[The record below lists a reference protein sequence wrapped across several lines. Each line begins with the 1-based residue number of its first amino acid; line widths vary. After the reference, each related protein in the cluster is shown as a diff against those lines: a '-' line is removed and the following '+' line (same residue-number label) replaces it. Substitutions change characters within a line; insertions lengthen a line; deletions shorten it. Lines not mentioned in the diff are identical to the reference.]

1 MPTTNTLTV
10 SKDFDNIGISLA
22 SPETILSRSHGEVLT
37 PETINYR
44 TFKPEMDGLFCEK
57 IFGPVKDYECHCGKY
72 KRIRYKGIICDRC
85 GVEVTRKAVRRE
97 RMGHISLTVPVVH
110 IWYFKSLPNKLAYLL
125 GYSSKNL
132 EKVVYY
138 ETYVITQPGMARDL
152 GYKRS
157 DLVTEEEYY
166 DILDQLPE
174 DHFEL
179 DDEDEDKFIAMEGA
193 EALEELLQG
202 LELDS
207 LAYRLREEVRNE
219 TSQMRKKKKLKRLQV
234 IESFR
239 AANQHTENRP
249 EWMVQRVIPVIP
261 PELRPLVPLEGGR
274 FATSDLND
282 LYRRVIIRN
291 NRLKRL
297 IDIKAPD
304 VILRNEKRMLQE
316 AVDSLYDNS
325 RKSNAVRNNNRP
337 LKSLSDMLKGKSGR
351 FRQNLL
357 GKRVDYSGRSVIV
370 VGPELKMHECG
381 LPKEMAVELYKPF
394 IIRRLIERGYVKT
407 VKSAK
412 KVVDRRDPVVWEVLE
427 NVIDGHPVMLNRAPT
442 LHRLG
447 IQAYQPVLIEEKA
460 IRLHP
465 LSCTAFN
472 ADFDGDQM
480 AVHVPLSHDAI
491 LEASILMLGS
501 HNILSPANGGPIA
514 VPSQDMVLGIYY
526 LTKMAGDQKGEGKT
540 FANTDEV
547 LVAYDQNRIDLHA
560 KINVRVPH
568 ENEEG
573 EVDYEIVKT
582 TTGRVIFNEIL
593 PEEMPFTNKTL
604 GKKELRN
611 LIGDIH
617 SVVGT
622 ARTSAFLDE
631 MKRLGF
637 EKATTGGLS
646 FNLEDIVI
654 PDEKQKLIEKAQDEV
669 SEITERYEMGFIT
682 DNERYNQ
689 VIDKWTS
696 TTNRVSETLFNE
708 LSSDREGFN
717 PVFMMADSGA
727 RGSKEQIRQL
737 GGMRGLMAKPQKSS
751 MQQGNEV
758 IENPILSSFKEGL
771 TVLEYFIS
779 THGARK
785 GLADTALKTAD
796 AGYLTRR
803 LVDVSQDIIINETDC
818 GTLRG
823 IKMKALKDNEDV
835 IESLEDRIL
844 GRVSLHD
851 IYDPISDDLI
861 CEANDLIDEG
871 VAKKIA
877 ETSIDEVEIRSVLTC
892 ESERGVCAKCYGRD
906 LARGTMVQVGEAV
919 GVIAAQSIGE
929 PGTQLTLRTFH
940 VGGTASRMEAESQH
954 KAKFEGKIEFENV
967 RVVEYDDGEEVHNIV
982 LSRAGE
988 IKILDEEGKTLTTYN
1003 IPYGA
1008 ELLVEEGDTVPKGV
1022 PLCKWDPYNANMF
1035 SEIDGTVEYK
1045 DIIEDITF
1053 SEETDTQT
1061 GHREKVIIDSK
1072 DRSLVPTLLVKGEG
1086 DRVIEKTLPVET
1098 HIVVEDGEEVSAG
1111 QVLAK
1116 IPRATS
1122 KSKDITA
1129 GLPRVTE
1136 LFEARSPSDPA
1147 VVSEIDG
1154 IVRMGGRKRGSQ
1166 EVIVESKDGTDEK
1179 KYLISLSKHILVQ
1192 ENDYVKAG
1200 QPLSDGTIPAQE
1212 ILNILGPY
1220 AVQSYLVNEI
1230 QEVYRLQGVRIND
1243 KHIEVIVRTM
1253 MQKVEVTDPG
1263 DTMYLEGDKVDRF
1276 ELNNKNDELIGKFVV
1291 TDPGGSDLKQGTILD
1306 RREIREINNEL
1317 IQEGVEELQTREAEP
1332 AISKPILLGITR
1344 AALSTDSWLSA
1355 ASFQETTKVLT
1366 QASIEAKKDHLLGLK
1381 ENVVVGHKVP
1391 AGTGLRKYED
1401 IIVGA
1406 KTELDEEEAE
1416 VAKVFE
1422 ALGAGEEEGGDGQEE
1437 QQPEAEAE
1445 AKEAEETEAEA
1456 EADVKEES
1464 EE

>member
-1 MPTTNTLTV
+1 
-10 SKDFDNIGISLA
+10 
-22 SPETILSRSHGEVLT
+22 
-37 PETINYR
+37 
-44 TFKPEMDGLFCEK
+44 MDGLFCEK

-97 RMGHISLTVPVVH
+97 RMGHITLTVPIVH
-110 IWYFKSLPNKLAYLL
+110 IWYFKSLPSKIAYLL

-132 EKVVYY
+132 EKIVYY
-138 ETYVITQPGMARDL
+138 ETFVVINPGLARDL
-152 GYKRS
+152 GYKRGDMIS
-157 DLVTEEEYY
+157 EEEKF

-174 DHFEL
+174 DHYEM
-179 DDEDEDKFIAMEGA
+179 DDDDEDKFIVKDGA
-193 EALEELLQG
+193 EAIEALLTNMD
-202 LELDS
+202 LDS
-207 LAYRLREEVRNE
+207 LAYTLRDEVKNE

-239 AANQHTENRP
+239 SANQHTENNPR
-249 EWMVQRVIPVIP
+249 WMIQSVIPVIP

-381 LPKEMAVELYKPF
+381 LPKEMAIELYKPF
-394 IIRRLIERGYVKT
+394 VIRRLIERGYVKT

-412 KVVDRRDPVVWEVLE
+412 KVVDRRDQVVWEVLE
-427 NVIDGHPVMLNRAPT
+427 NVIDGHPVLLNRAPT

-480 AVHVPLSHDAI
+480 AVHLPLSHDAV

-501 HNILSPANGGPIA
+501 HNILSPASGGPIA
-514 VPSQDMVLGIYY
+514 VPSQDMILGIYY
-526 LTKMAGDQKGEGKT
+526 LTKMGNGKRGEGKT
-540 FANTDEV
+540 FANPDEV
-547 LVAYDQNRIDLHA
+547 LVAYDQDKIDVHA
-560 KINVRVPH
+560 KINVRIPIV
-568 ENEEG
+568 NEDG
-573 EVDYEIVKT
+573 ETEYEIIKT
-582 TTGRVIFNEIL
+582 TTGRVLFNRIV
-593 PEEMPFTNKTL
+593 PENIGFVNKTL
-604 GKKELRN
+604 GKKELRT

-617 SVVGT
+617 SSTGT
-622 ARTSAFLDE
+622 TITAAFLDK
-631 MKRLGF
+631 MKQMGF
-637 EKATTGGLS
+637 ERATTGGLS
-646 FNLEDIVI
+646 FSLEDIII
-654 PDEKQKLIEKAQDEV
+654 PEAKQELIDKAQSEV
-669 SEITERYEMGFIT
+669 AEIQDRYEMGFIT

-696 TTNRVSETLFNE
+696 TTNRVSETLFQS
-708 LSSDREGFN
+708 LADDKDGFN
-717 PVFMMADSGA
+717 AVYMMADSGA

-758 IENPILSSFKEGL
+758 IENPILSSFREGL

-803 LVDVSQDIIINETDC
+803 LVDVSQDIIINEQDC

-823 IKMKALKDNEDV
+823 IKMQALKDNEDI
-835 IESLEDRIL
+835 IESLENRII
-844 GRVSLHD
+844 GRVSMHE
-851 IYDPISDDLI
+851 IRDPISDEHI
-861 CEANDLIDEG
+861 CEANELITEKI
-871 VAKKIA
+871 AKKVA
-877 ETSIDEVEIRSVLTC
+877 ETSIEEVEIRSVLTC
-892 ESERGVCAKCYGRD
+892 ETERGVCAKCYGRD
-906 LARGTMVQVGEAV
+906 MSRNSLVQTGEAV

-940 VGGTASRMEAESQH
+940 VGGTASRLESDSQH
-954 KAKFEGKIEFENV
+954 KAKFDGKIEFENV
-967 RVVEYDDGEEVHNIV
+967 RVVEYDDGEEIHNVV

-988 IKILDEEGKTLTTYN
+988 MKIVGEDGKVLNTYN
-1003 IPYGA
+1003 VPYGS
-1008 ELLVEEGDTVPKGV
+1008 EMLVEEGDKVPKGM
-1022 PLCKWDPYNANMF
+1022 PLCKWDPYNALIF
-1035 SEIDGTVEYK
+1035 SELDGKVEYK
-1045 DIIEDITF
+1045 DIIEEITYTAD
-1053 SEETDTQT
+1053 TDAQT
-1061 GHREKVIIDSK
+1061 GHREKVIIDSR
-1072 DRSLVPTLLVKGEG
+1072 DRSLVPTVVVKGDD
-1086 DRVIEKTLPVET
+1086 DRIRENTLPVET
-1098 HIVVEDGEEVSAG
+1098 HIVVDDGQKVQAG

-1116 IPRATS
+1116 IPRAAS

-1147 VVSEIDG
+1147 TVSEIDG

-1166 EVIVESKDGTDEK
+1166 EVIVESKDGTEEK

-1192 ENDYVKAG
+1192 ENDFVKAG
-1200 QPLSDGTIPAQE
+1200 QALSDGTIPAQE
-1212 ILNILGPY
+1212 ILNILGPF

-1230 QEVYRLQGVRIND
+1230 QEVYRLQGVKIND

-1263 DTMYLEGDKVDRF
+1263 DTMFLEGDKVDRF

-1291 TDPGGSDLKQGTILD
+1291 TDPGGSDLKRGTILD
-1306 RREIREINNEL
+1306 RREVREHNNEM
-1317 IQEGVEELQTREAEP
+1317 IKEGTDELQTREAEP

-1344 AALSTDSWLSA
+1344 ASLSTESWLSA

-1366 QASIEAKKDHLLGLK
+1366 QASIEAKKDFLRGLK
-1381 ENVVVGHKVP
+1381 ENVIVGHKVP
-1391 AGTGLRKYED
+1391 AGTGLQKYEEL
-1401 IIVGA
+1401 IVGSKA
-1406 KTELDEEEAE
+1406 DLDEQDEDIQ
-1416 VAKVFE
+1416 KVFE
-1422 ALGAGEEEGGDGQEE
+1422 TLGADN
-1437 QQPEAEAE
+1437 PEAEG
-1445 AKEAEETEAEA
+1445 EE
-1456 EADVKEES
+1456 
-1464 EE
+1464 

>member
-1 MPTTNTLTV
+1 LGGLPLPSTKTLTV
-10 SKDFDNIGISLA
+10 TKDFSNIGISLA
-22 SPETILSRSHGEVLT
+22 SAETILSRSHGEVLT

-97 RMGHISLTVPVVH
+97 RMGHITLTVPVVH
-110 IWYFKSLPNKLAYLL
+110 IWYFKSLPSKIAYLL

-132 EKVVYY
+132 ERIVYY
-138 ETYVITQPGMARDL
+138 ETFVVINPGLARDL
-152 GYKRS
+152 GYKRG
-157 DLVTEEEYY
+157 DLISEEEKF

-174 DHFEL
+174 DHHEL
-179 DDEDEDKFIAMEGA
+179 EDDDEDKFVVTDGA
-193 EALEELLQG
+193 EAIQALLTDMD
-202 LELDS
+202 LDG
-207 LAYRLREEVRNE
+207 LAYQLRYEVKNE

-239 AANQHTENRP
+239 AANQHTQNNP
-249 EWMVQRVIPVIP
+249 EWMVQSVIPVIP

-370 VGPELKMHECG
+370 VGADLKMHECG
-381 LPKEMAVELYKPF
+381 LPKEMAIELYKPF
-394 IIRRLIERGYVKT
+394 VIRRLIERGYVKT

-412 KVVDRRDPVVWEVLE
+412 KVVDRRDQVVWEVLE
-427 NVIDGHPVMLNRAPT
+427 NVIDGHPVLLNRAPT

-447 IQAYQPVLIEEKA
+447 IQAYQPVLIEDKA

-480 AVHVPLSHDAI
+480 AVHLPLSHDAV

-514 VPSQDMVLGIYY
+514 VPSQDMILGIYY
-526 LTKMAGDQKGEGKT
+526 TTKMGSGMKGEGKT
-540 FANTDEV
+540 FSNTDEV
-547 LVAYDQNRIDLHA
+547 VIAFDQGKIATHA
-560 KINVRVPH
+560 KINVRVPKVN
-568 ENEEG
+568 ENG
-573 EVDYEIVKT
+573 ETEYEIIKT
-582 TTGRVIFNEIL
+582 TTGRVLFNKIV
-593 PEEMPFTNKTL
+593 PEEVGFINKTL
-604 GKKELRN
+604 GKKELRV
-611 LIGDIH
+611 LISEIH
-617 SVVGT
+617 SEVGT
-622 ARTSAFLDE
+622 VKTAEFLDN
-631 MKRLGF
+631 MKRMGF
-637 EKATTGGLS
+637 ENATTGGLS
-646 FNLEDIVI
+646 FSLEDIII
-654 PDEKQKLIEKAQDEV
+654 PDEKFNLIQKAQDEV
-669 SEITERYEMGFIT
+669 SEIQDRYEMGFIT

-696 TTNRVSETLFNE
+696 TTNRVSETLFKSLAE
-708 LSSDREGFN
+708 DKDGFN
-717 PVFMMADSGA
+717 SIFMMADSGA

-758 IENPILSSFKEGL
+758 IENPILSSFREGL

-803 LVDVSQDIIINETDC
+803 LVDVSQDIIINEQDC

-823 IKMKALKDNEDV
+823 IKMQALKDNEDV
-835 IESLEDRIL
+835 IESLEDRII
-844 GRVSLHD
+844 GRVSMHELR
-851 IYDPISDDLI
+851 DPITDEVL
-861 CEANDLIDEG
+861 CESNEMITEK

-877 ETSIDEVEIRSVLTC
+877 ETSIEEVEIRSVLTC
-892 ESERGVCAKCYGRD
+892 ETERGVCAKCYGRD
-906 LARGTMVQVGEAV
+906 MARNSIVQVGEAV

-940 VGGTASRMEAESQH
+940 VGGTASRMEADSQH
-954 KAKFEGKIEFENV
+954 KAKFDGKIEFENV
-967 RVVEYDDGEEVHNIV
+967 RIVEYDDGEEIHNVV

-988 IKILDEEGKTLTTYN
+988 MKIVGEDGKILNTYN
-1003 IPYGA
+1003 VPYGS
-1008 ELLVEEGDTVPKGV
+1008 EMLVEEGDKVPKGM
-1022 PLCKWDPYNANMF
+1022 PLCKWDPYNALIF
-1035 SEIDGTVEYK
+1035 SELDGQVEYK
-1045 DIIEDITF
+1045 DIIEEITYTAD
-1053 SEETDTQT
+1053 TDAQT

-1072 DRSLVPTLLVKGEG
+1072 DRSLIPTLVIKGG
-1086 DRVIEKTLPVET
+1086 DDRIRENTLPVET
-1098 HIVVEDGEEVSAG
+1098 HIVVEDGEKVQAG

-1116 IPRATS
+1116 IPRSAS

-1129 GLPRVTE
+1129 GLPRITE

-1147 VVSEIDG
+1147 AVTEIDG

-1179 KYLISLSKHILVQ
+1179 KYLIPLSKHILVQ
-1192 ENDYVKAG
+1192 ENDFVKAG
-1200 QPLSDGTIPAQE
+1200 QALSDGTIPAQE
-1212 ILNILGPY
+1212 ILNILGPF

-1230 QEVYRLQGVRIND
+1230 QEVYRLQGVKIND
-1243 KHIEVIVRTM
+1243 KHVEVIVRTM
-1253 MQKVEVTDPG
+1253 MQKVEVLDPG

-1276 ELNNKNDELIGKFVV
+1276 ELNNRNDELIGKFVV
-1291 TDPGGSDLKQGTILD
+1291 TDPGGSELKKGAILD
-1306 RREIREINNEL
+1306 RRQVREVNNEL
-1317 IQEGVEELQTREAEP
+1317 IKDGKDELQTREAEP

-1344 AALSTDSWLSA
+1344 ASLSTESWLSA

-1366 QASIEAKKDHLLGLK
+1366 QASIEAKKDMLRGLK
-1381 ENVVVGHKVP
+1381 ENVIVGHKVP
-1391 AGTGLRKYED
+1391 AGTGLLKYDEL
-1401 IIVGA
+1401 IVGSKA
-1406 KTELDEEEAE
+1406 DYDEGDEE
-1416 VAKVFE
+1416 VQKVFE
-1422 ALGAGEEEGGDGQEE
+1422 TLGADNPEED
-1437 QQPEAEAE
+1437 
-1445 AKEAEETEAEA
+1445 K
-1456 EADVKEES
+1456 D
-1464 EE
+1464 

>member
-1 MPTTNTLTV
+1 MPSTNTLTV
-10 SKDFDNIGISLA
+10 TKDFSNIGISLA
-22 SPETILSRSHGEVLT
+22 SAETILSRSHGEVLT

-97 RMGHISLTVPVVH
+97 RMGHITLTVPIVH
-110 IWYFKSLPNKLAYLL
+110 IWYFKSLPSKIAYLL

-132 EKVVYY
+132 ERIVYY
-138 ETYVITQPGMARDL
+138 ETFVVINPGLARDL
-152 GYKRS
+152 GYKRG
-157 DLVTEEEYY
+157 DLISEEEKF

-174 DHFEL
+174 DHY
-179 DDEDEDKFIAMEGA
+179 DMDNDDEDKFIVTDGA
-193 EALEELLQG
+193 EAIQALLTDMD
-202 LELDS
+202 LDG
-207 LAYRLREEVRNE
+207 LAYTLRDEVKNE

-239 AANQHTENRP
+239 AANKHTENQP
-249 EWMVQRVIPVIP
+249 DWMVQSVIPVIP

-381 LPKEMAVELYKPF
+381 LPKEMAIELYKPF
-394 IIRRLIERGYVKT
+394 VIRRLIERGYVKT

-412 KVVDRRDPVVWEVLE
+412 KVVDRRDQVVWEVLE

-480 AVHVPLSHDAI
+480 AVHLPLSHDAVI
-491 LEASILMLGS
+491 EASILMLGS
-501 HNILSPANGGPIA
+501 HNILSPASGGPIV

-526 LTKMAGDQKGEGKT
+526 LTKMGNGKMGEGKT
-540 FANTDEV
+540 FADVGEV
-547 LVAYDQNRIDLHA
+547 LVAYDQGKLHVHA
-560 KINVRVPH
+560 KINVRVPVT
-568 ENEEG
+568 NEEG
-573 EVDYEIVKT
+573 ETTQEIIKT
-582 TTGRVIFNEIL
+582 TTGRVLFNDIVPDGVE
-593 PEEMPFTNKTL
+593 FVNKTL
-604 GKKELRN
+604 GKKELRI

-617 SVVGT
+617 SQVGT
-622 ARTSAFLDE
+622 SKTADFLDK
-631 MKRLGF
+631 MKKVGF
-637 EKATTGGLS
+637 ERATTGGLS
-646 FNLEDIVI
+646 FSLEDIII
-654 PDEKQKLIEKAQDEV
+654 PDSKQELIDKAINEVAEIQD
-669 SEITERYEMGFIT
+669 RYEMGFIT

-696 TTNRVSETLFNE
+696 TTNRVSETLFQSLAN
-708 LSSDREGFN
+708 DKDGFN
-717 PVFMMADSGA
+717 SIYMMADSGA

-751 MQQGNEV
+751 VQQGNEV
-758 IENPILSSFKEGL
+758 IENPILSSFREGL

-803 LVDVSQDIIINETDC
+803 LVDVSQDIIINENDC

-823 IKMKALKDNEDV
+823 IRMAALKDNEDI
-835 IESLEDRIL
+835 IESLENRII
-844 GRVSLHD
+844 GRVSMHE
-851 IYDPISDDLI
+851 IKDPITDDHICDANQLI
-861 CEANDLIDEG
+861 SEK

-877 ETSIDEVEIRSVLTC
+877 ETSIEEVEIRSVLTC
-892 ESERGVCAKCYGRD
+892 ETERGVCAKCYGRD
-906 LARGTMVQVGEAV
+906 MARNSIVEVGEAV

-940 VGGTASRMEAESQH
+940 VGGTASRLESDSQH
-954 KAKFEGKIEFENV
+954 KAKFDGKIEFENI
-967 RVVEYDDGEEVHNIV
+967 RVVEFDDGEEIHNVV

-988 IKILDEEGKTLTTYN
+988 MKIVGEDGKVLNTYN
-1003 IPYGA
+1003 VPYGS
-1008 ELLVEEGDTVPKGV
+1008 EMLIEEGDKVPKGM
-1022 PLCKWDPYNANMF
+1022 PLCKWDPYNALIF
-1035 SEIDGTVEYK
+1035 SELDGTIEYK
-1045 DIIEDITF
+1045 DIIEEITF
-1053 SEETDTQT
+1053 TADTDAQT
-1061 GHREKVIIDSK
+1061 GHREKVIIDSR
-1072 DRSLVPTLLVKGEG
+1072 DRSLVPTLVIKGTD
-1086 DRVIEKTLPVET
+1086 DRIRENTLPVET
-1098 HIVVEDGEEVSAG
+1098 HIVVEDGEKVQAG

-1116 IPRATS
+1116 IPRAAS

-1147 VVSEIDG
+1147 TVTEIDG
-1154 IVRMGGRKRGSQ
+1154 IVKMGGRKRGSQ
-1166 EVIVESKDGTDEK
+1166 EVIVESKDGTEEK
-1179 KYLISLSKHILVQ
+1179 RYLISLSKHILVQ
-1192 ENDYVKAG
+1192 ENDFVKAG
-1200 QPLSDGTIPAQE
+1200 QALSDGTIPAQE
-1212 ILNILGPY
+1212 ILNILGPF

-1230 QEVYRLQGVRIND
+1230 QEVYRLQGVKIND

-1263 DTMYLEGDKVDRF
+1263 DTMFLEGDKVDRF
-1276 ELNNKNDELIGKFVV
+1276 ELSNVNDELIGKFVV
-1291 TDPGGSDLKQGTILD
+1291 TDPGGSELKRGKILD
-1306 RREIREINNEL
+1306 RRQVREYNNEL
-1317 IQEGVEELQTREAEP
+1317 IKDSKDELQTREAEP

-1344 AALSTDSWLSA
+1344 ASLSTESWLSA

-1366 QASIEAKKDHLLGLK
+1366 QASIEAKKDLLRGLK
-1381 ENVVVGHKVP
+1381 ENVIVGHKVP
-1391 AGTGLRKYED
+1391 AGTGLLRYDELIVGSKVDLDEKDED
-1401 IIVGA
+1401 IQ
-1406 KTELDEEEAE
+1406 
-1416 VAKVFE
+1416 KVFE
-1422 ALGAGEEEGGDGQEE
+1422 TLGADNPSDEENE
-1437 QQPEAEAE
+1437 
-1445 AKEAEETEAEA
+1445 
-1456 EADVKEES
+1456 
-1464 EE
+1464 

>member
-1 MPTTNTLTV
+1 MPSTKTLTV
-10 SKDFDNIGISLA
+10 TKDFSNIGISLA
-22 SPETILSRSHGEVLT
+22 SAETILSRSHGEVLT

-97 RMGHISLTVPVVH
+97 RMGHITLTVPIVH
-110 IWYFKSLPNKLAYLL
+110 IWYFKSLPSKIAYLL

-132 EKVVYY
+132 DRIVYY
-138 ETYVITQPGMARDL
+138 ETFVVLNPGLARDL
-152 GYKRS
+152 GYKKG
-157 DLVTEEEYY
+157 DLISEEEKF

-174 DHFEL
+174 DHADL
-179 DDEDEDKFIAMEGA
+179 DEDDEDKFVVKDGA
-193 EALEELLQG
+193 EAVEGLLKTQD
-202 LELDS
+202 LDS
-207 LAYRLREEVRNE
+207 LAYQLRYEVKNE

-249 EWMVQRVIPVIP
+249 EWMVQSVIPVIP

-370 VGPELKMHECG
+370 VGPDLKMHECG
-381 LPKEMAVELYKPF
+381 LPKEMAIELYKPF
-394 IIRRLIERGYVKT
+394 VIRRLIERGYVKT

-412 KVVDRRDPVVWEVLE
+412 KVVDRRDQVVWEVLE
-427 NVIDGHPVMLNRAPT
+427 RVIDGHPVLLNRAPT

-447 IQAYQPVLIEEKA
+447 IQAYQPVLIEDKA

-480 AVHVPLSHDAI
+480 AVHLPLSHDAVM
-491 LEASILMLGS
+491 EASILMLGS
-501 HNILSPANGGPIA
+501 HNILSPASGGPVA
-514 VPSQDMVLGIYY
+514 VPSQDMILGIYY
-526 LTKMAGDQKGEGKT
+526 MTKMGNGKLGEGKT
-540 FANTDEV
+540 FSNPDEV
-547 LVAYDQNRIDLHA
+547 LIAFDQNKIETHA
-560 KINVRVPH
+560 KINVRIPVEQEDGTFAP
-568 ENEEG
+568 
-573 EVDYEIVKT
+573 EIIKT
-582 TTGRVIFNEIL
+582 TTGRVLFNRIV
-593 PEEMPFTNKTL
+593 PEGVEYVNRTL
-604 GKKELRN
+604 GKKELRV
-611 LIGDIH
+611 LIDQIYNT
-617 SVVGT
+617 VGPVET
-622 ARTSAFLDE
+622 AQFLDK
-631 MKRLGF
+631 MKEIGF
-637 EKATTGGLS
+637 ERATTGGLS
-646 FNLEDIVI
+646 FSLEDIII
-654 PDEKQKLIEKAQDEV
+654 PDEKRKLIEAAQNEV
-669 SEITERYEMGFIT
+669 SEIQDRYEMGFIT

-696 TTNRVSETLFNE
+696 TTNRVSETLFKSLTE
-708 LSSDREGFN
+708 DKDGFN
-717 PVFMMADSGA
+717 AVYMMADSGA

-758 IENPILSSFKEGL
+758 IENPILSSFREGL

-803 LVDVSQDIIINETDC
+803 LVDVSQDIIINENDC

-823 IKMKALKDNEDV
+823 IKMQALKDNEDV
-835 IESLEDRIL
+835 IESLEDRII
-844 GRVSLHD
+844 GRVSMHE
-851 IYDPISDDLI
+851 IIDPISDDLI
-861 CEANDLIDEG
+861 CEPNQLITDDI
-871 VAKKIA
+871 AKKIA
-877 ETSIDEVEIRSVLTC
+877 ETSIEEVEIRSVLTC
-892 ESERGVCAKCYGRD
+892 ETERGVCAKCYGRD
-906 LARGTMVQVGEAV
+906 MSKTGLVQVGEAV

-940 VGGTASRMEAESQH
+940 VGGTASRMEADSQH
-954 KAKFEGKIEFENV
+954 KAKFDGKIEFENL
-967 RVVEYDDGEEVHNIV
+967 RVVDYDDGEETHSVV

-988 IKILDEEGKTLTTYN
+988 MKIIGEDSKILNTYN
-1003 IPYGA
+1003 VPYGS
-1008 ELLVEEGDTVPKGV
+1008 EMMVEEGDKVLKGM
-1022 PLCKWDPYNANMF
+1022 PLCKWDPYNALIF
-1035 SEIDGTVEYK
+1035 SEIDGKIEYK
-1045 DIIEDITF
+1045 DIIEEVTYTAD
-1053 SEETDTQT
+1053 TDSQT
-1061 GHREKVIIDSK
+1061 GHREKVIIDSR
-1072 DRSLVPTLLVKGEG
+1072 DRSLVPTLVVKGEE
-1086 DRVIEKTLPVET
+1086 DKIRESTLPVET
-1098 HIVVEDGEEVSAG
+1098 HITVEDGEKVQAG
-1111 QVLAK
+1111 QILAK
-1116 IPRATS
+1116 IPRAAS

-1147 VVSEIDG
+1147 AVSEIDG

-1179 KYLISLSKHILVQ
+1179 TYLISLSKHILVQ
-1192 ENDYVKAG
+1192 ENDFVKAG
-1200 QPLSDGTIPAQE
+1200 QALSDGTIPAQE
-1212 ILNILGPY
+1212 ILNIMGPY

-1230 QEVYRLQGVRIND
+1230 QEVYRLQGVKIND

-1291 TDPGGSDLKQGTILD
+1291 TDPGGSEQKLGAILD
-1306 RREIREINNEL
+1306 RRRVREINNEL
-1317 IQEGVEELQTREAEP
+1317 IGAGKEELQTREAEP

-1344 AALSTDSWLSA
+1344 AALSTESWLSA

-1366 QASIEAKKDHLLGLK
+1366 QASIEAKKDLLRGLK

-1391 AGTGLRKYED
+1391 AGTGLLKYDEL
-1401 IIVGA
+1401 IVGSKA
-1406 KTELDEEEAE
+1406 EYDEGDEEVE
-1416 VAKVFE
+1416 KVFE
-1422 ALGAGEEEGGDGQEE
+1422 TLGADDADSS
-1437 QQPEAEAE
+1437 EA
-1445 AKEAEETEAEA
+1445 
-1456 EADVKEES
+1456 S
-1464 EE
+1464 E

>member
-1 MPTTNTLTV
+1 MPSTKTLTV
-10 SKDFDNIGISLA
+10 TKDFDNIGISLA
-22 SPETILSRSHGEVLT
+22 SAETILSRSHGEVLT

-97 RMGHISLTVPVVH
+97 RMGHITLTVPVVH
-110 IWYFKSLPNKLAYLL
+110 IWYFKSLPNKIAYLL
-125 GYSSKNL
+125 GLSSKNL
-132 EKVVYY
+132 ERIVYF
-138 ETYVITQPGMARDL
+138 ETFVIVNPGLARDL
-152 GYKRS
+152 GYKQG
-157 DLVTEEEYY
+157 DLISEEEKF
-166 DILDQLPE
+166 DIFDQLPE

-179 DDEDEDKFIAMEGA
+179 DNDDEDKFIVKEGA
-193 EALEELLQG
+193 DAIEDLLMNMD
-202 LELDS
+202 LDET
-207 LAYRLREEVRNE
+207 AYRLREEVRNE

-239 AANQHTENRP
+239 AANKHTENRP

-394 IIRRLIERGYVKT
+394 VIRRLIERGYVKT

-412 KVVDRRDPVVWEVLE
+412 KVVDRRDQVVWEVLE
-427 NVIDGHPVMLNRAPT
+427 NVIDGHPVLLNRAPT

-447 IQAYQPVLIEEKA
+447 IQAYQPVLIEDKA

-480 AVHVPLSHDAI
+480 AVHLPLSHDAV
-491 LEASILMLGS
+491 LEASVLMLGS
-501 HNILSPANGGPIA
+501 HNILSPASGGPVA
-514 VPSQDMVLGIYY
+514 VPSQDMVLGVYY
-526 LTKMAGDQKGEGKT
+526 LTKMANDKRGEGKT
-540 FANTDEV
+540 FSSTDEV
-547 LVAYDQNRIDLHA
+547 LIAYDQNKLETHA
-560 KINVRVPH
+560 KINVRIPVI
-568 ENEEG
+568 NEEG
-573 EVDYEIVKT
+573 ETVHEIKKT
-582 TTGRVIFNEIL
+582 TTGRVLFNEIVPDGL
-593 PEEMPFTNKTL
+593 PFFNQTL
-604 GKKELRN
+604 GKKELRSI
-611 LIGDIH
+611 IGEIH
-617 SVVGT
+617 ASVGT
-622 ARTSAFLDE
+622 RQTAEFLDK
-631 MKRLGF
+631 MKQVGF
-637 EKATTGGLS
+637 ERATTGGLS
-646 FNLEDIVI
+646 FSLEDIII
-654 PDEKQKLIEKAQDEV
+654 PKAKQELIDKAHSEV
-669 SEITERYEMGFIT
+669 SDIQERYEMGFIT

-696 TTNRVSETLFNE
+696 TTNRVSETLFKS
-708 LSSDREGFN
+708 LSDDRDGFN

-751 MQQGNEV
+751 LQQGNEV
-758 IENPILSSFKEGL
+758 IENPILSSFREGL

-803 LVDVSQDIIINETDC
+803 LVDVSQDIIINEFDC

-823 IKMKALKDNEDV
+823 IKMQALKDNEDI
-835 IESLEDRIL
+835 IERLEDRIL
-844 GRVSLHD
+844 GRVSMHD
-851 IYDPISDDLI
+851 IYDPISDELI
-861 CEANDLIDEG
+861 CESNQMIDEE
-871 VAKKIA
+871 VAQKIA
-877 ETSIDEVEIRSVLTC
+877 ETSIEEVEIRSVLTC
-892 ESERGVCAKCYGRD
+892 ETERGVCGKCYGRD
-906 LARGTMVQVGEAV
+906 LARNTMVQVGEAV

-940 VGGTASRMEAESQH
+940 VGGTASRLEADSQH
-954 KAKFEGKIEFENV
+954 KAKFDGKVEFENV
-967 RVVEYDDGEEVHNIV
+967 RVVNYDDGEEMHNVV

-988 IKILDEEGKTLTTYN
+988 IKLVNEDGKVLSTYN
-1003 IPYGA
+1003 VPYGS
-1008 ELLVEEGDTVPKGV
+1008 ELLVEEGEKIPKGV
-1022 PLCKWDPYNANMF
+1022 PLCKWDPYNALIF
-1035 SEIDGTVEYK
+1035 SEIDGVVEYK
-1045 DIIEDITF
+1045 DVIEEITYT
-1053 SEETDTQT
+1053 EDTDTQT

-1072 DRSLVPTLLVKGEG
+1072 DRSLIPTLIVKGKD
-1086 DRVIEKTLPVET
+1086 DRIRESTLPVET
-1098 HIVVEDGEEVSAG
+1098 HISVDDGDKVQAG

-1116 IPRATS
+1116 IPRTAS

-1129 GLPRVTE
+1129 GLPRITE
-1136 LFEARSPSDPA
+1136 LFEARSPNEPA
-1147 VVSEIDG
+1147 AVSEIDG
-1154 IVRMGGRKRGSQ
+1154 IVKMGGRKRGSQ
-1166 EVIVESKDGTDEK
+1166 EVIVTSKDETDEK
-1179 KYLISLSKHILVQ
+1179 KYLISLAKHILVQ

-1200 QPLSDGTIPAQE
+1200 QPLSDGTIPAQD
-1212 ILNILGPY
+1212 ILNILGPF

-1230 QEVYRLQGVRIND
+1230 QEVYRLQGVKIND

-1276 ELNNKNDELIGKFVV
+1276 ELNNRNDELIGKFVV
-1291 TDPGGSDLKQGTILD
+1291 IDPGGSELKPGAILD
-1306 RREIREINNEL
+1306 RREVREYNNEL
-1317 IQEGVEELQTREAEP
+1317 IKDGKDELQTREAEP

-1344 AALSTDSWLSA
+1344 AALSTESWLSA

-1366 QASIEAKKDHLLGLK
+1366 QASIEAKKDYLRGLK

-1391 AGTGLRKYED
+1391 AGTGLRQYDD
-1401 IIVGA
+1401 IIVGSKA
-1406 KTELDEEEAE
+1406 EMEEGDEE
-1416 VAKVFE
+1416 VQKVFE
-1422 ALGAGEEEGGDGQEE
+1422 ALGADDGDGESE
-1437 QQPEAEAE
+1437 S
-1445 AKEAEETEAEA
+1445 KTEAEE
-1456 EADVKEES
+1456 KEKE
-1464 EE
+1464 